1 MALGKFIQKLF
12 RFKGLLVKEVEF
24 RDHGKELVI
33 YVWPHK
39 NGLRCPACGRRGTLV
54 RQRDVAREW
63 RDVPV
68 FRTAVFLVYAP
79 REIVCPTHGR
89 IQEEIPWARA
99 NARVTYRL
107 EHAILCYSQSMTQ
120 EAASRLLMLAPSTF
134 SSILHTTIE
143 TLRKDHRI
151 RGLRVIGI
159 DEISYHKRH
168 KYATIVYDLERSRV
182 VWVGQGKGRET
193 IDRFFNEVL
202 SHHQKTHITAAAC
215 DMSEAYIQAIRHHC
229 PNATLVLDKFHLVQ
243 NLNKALDEVRK
254 EEWRELTGEEK
265 KILKGLRWML
275 FRHSSTRSRA
285 DTETL
290 RRLKKSNNR
299 IYRAWLLKDEFE
311 AFWGYRSVGWARRFL
326 TQWIARVM
334 RSRLEPLKKFART
347 LRRYFED
354 VVAHIDTGLTNAVA
368 EGINRVIKI
377 VKNRASGFFNL
388 ESFSDLIF
396 LVVGDLD
403 LPAQIPA
410 RFRITA

>member
-1 MALGKFIQKLF
+1 
-12 RFKGLLVKEVEF
+12 
-24 RDHGKELVI
+24 
-33 YVWPHK
+33 
-39 NGLRCPACGRRGTLV
+39 
-54 RQRDVAREW
+54 VAREW

-79 REIVCPTHGR
+79 REIACPTHGR

-107 EHAILCYSQSMTQ
+107 EHAILSYSQSMTQ
-120 EAASRLLMLAPSTF
+120 EAASRLLGLAPSTF

-202 SHHQKTHITAAAC
+202 SHRQKANITAAAC

-285 DTETL
+285 DAQTL
-290 RRLKKSNNR
+290 RRLKRSNNR
-299 IYRAWLLKDEFE
+299 IYRAWVLKDEFE

-388 ESFSDLIF
+388 ESFADLIF